1 MKDGRIRIRNGC
13 KQVHKKH
20 QQFTAR
26 RCLMRVTRSPDISPR
41 YNKAVP
47 LETIRET
54 NINSAYCIY
63 SPRQHGVKLNYTII
77 QYLQGC

>member
-1 MKDGRIRIRNGC
+1 
-13 KQVHKKH
+13 
-20 QQFTAR
+20 
-26 RCLMRVTRSPDISPR
+26 MRVTRSPDISPR